1 MAIYISGVR
10 NLPEQVQKNKDDIE
24 DLQTADTNLD
34 AKIDREIADR
44 KDLIEA
50 SGNATIIENPTEN
63 VKVALTESESNRNF
77 VVFID
82 GTPKLNIDETNI
94 VANEDTAVN
103 GDLVVSGNIDGGST
117 TISGNITA
125 MGDLQVANI
134 TANGDIKTASGNIET
149 SLGHVKG
156 LALVS
161 TIINVPDGNHAI
173 QVNCK
178 DSSNTN
184 HVLKFDADTLKLT
197 IDGNEVGGK
206 QLYEHNICI
215 AFDDSVN
222 GYTHIFL
229 QIENDDA
236 TPINTR
242 ALLIDYLY
250 NKGFT
255 SVNQSHIANG
265 FINFLSECYSIVG
278 LYATSVNLFFAG
290 LKAPIGTSTNI
301 FGGNISNTFLGT
313 ITDHVIAN

>member
-24 DLQTADTNLD
+24 DLQTADTNLE
-34 AKIDREIADR
+34 AKIDQEIADR
-44 KDLIEA
+44 KALIEA
-50 SGNATIIENPTEN
+50 SGNKTIIENPTEN

-94 VANEDTAVN
+94 IANEDTAVN
-103 GDLVVSGNIDGGST
+103 GDLVVYGNIDGNST

-134 TANGDIKTASGNIET
+134 TANGDITTASGNIET

-178 DSSNTN
+178 DSSNNN
-184 HVLKFDADTLKLT
+184 HVLKFDADTLDLT
-197 IDGNEVGGK
+197 IDGNPVGS
-206 QLYEHNICI
+206 QHLYRY
-215 AFDDSVN
+215 D
-222 GYTHIFL
+222 IFL
-229 QIENDDA
+229 IFTDVQQMGGSGSFTLLSSTKLNITASNVIDFLYTNYKDKQISCLVEFDGAYYSVVDVEGNTLADAYFNFNNGDNNTDAIDTINDFVCQE
-236 TPINTR
+236 TPI
-242 ALLIDYLY
+242 
-250 NKGFT
+250 F
-255 SVNQSHIANG
+255 
-265 FINFLSECYSIVG
+265 
-278 LYATSVNLFFAG
+278 
-290 LKAPIGTSTNI
+290 
-301 FGGNISNTFLGT
+301 
-313 ITDHVIAN
+313 